1 VKTSEASAGRAV
13 RGGIVTL
20 RRRVGGAVFLA
31 SGALLT
37 ASGTISSQ
45 TPAASVDQLRDSIS
59 QRILANPG
67 AVAGIAYVDLQ
78 TAERLSLAADSAFHA
93 ASTMKIPVM
102 IEVLR
107 RSEQGAFTLDQGIL
121 MVNQFRSL
129 ADGSPFSLKPADDSD
144 STLYQRVGERVPIRE
159 LMRLM
164 ITRSSNFATN
174 QLIELVGAANVT
186 AGARSLG
193 ATRTQVLRGVE
204 DQKAFDAG
212 LINTTTAADL
222 ATLLVAIENGR
233 VLSPASSAL
242 MREILL
248 AQEFNEKIPAGLPPG
263 TRVAHKTGEITAVS
277 HDAAIVYP
285 AGRKPYILVVL
296 TRGIRDSKA
305 SSAMIADISR
315 VVYTHAVGGK

>member
-1 VKTSEASAGRAV
+1 VNLFWLLSAALIAATRVASA
-13 RGGIVTL
+13 
-20 RRRVGGAVFLA
+20 
-31 SGALLT
+31 
-37 ASGTISSQ
+37 Q
-45 TPAASVDQLRDSIS
+45 TPAASANDLRDSIS
-59 QRILANPG
+59 QRIAASPG
-67 AVAGIAYVDLQ
+67 AIVGVAYIDLE
-78 TAERLSLAADSAFHA
+78 TGDRVSLAADTVFHA

-107 RSEQGAFTLDQGIL
+107 RSQRGAFTLDQPIL
-121 MVNQFRSL
+121 MINQFRSL
-129 ADGSPFSLKPADDSD
+129 ADGSPFSLNAADDGD
-144 STLYQRVGERVPIRE
+144 STLYQRVGERVPVRD

-174 QLIELVGAANVT
+174 ELIELVGAANVT
-186 AGARSLG
+186 ADARSLG

-222 ATLLVAIENGR
+222 ATLLVAIENGK

-285 AGRKPYILVVL
+285 NRRKPYVLVVL
-296 TRGIRDSKA
+296 TRGIRDGTA
-305 SSAMIADISR
+305 SAGLIADISR
-315 VVYTHAVGGK
+315 LVYAYASRAK